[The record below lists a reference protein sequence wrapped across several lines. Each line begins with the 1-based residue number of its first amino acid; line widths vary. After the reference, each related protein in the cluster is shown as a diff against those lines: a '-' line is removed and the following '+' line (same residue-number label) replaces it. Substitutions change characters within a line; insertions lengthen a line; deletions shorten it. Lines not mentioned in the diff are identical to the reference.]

1 MKISVV
7 IPTYNR
13 AEMLRR
19 TVQSVLEQ
27 RRVPDEI
34 VIVDD
39 GSTDHTRAVAASFG
53 NSIVRYV
60 HQENAH
66 LSAARN
72 TGQRVA
78 TGDALLF
85 LDSDDLLL
93 PGALGA
99 LEKALEAAPQAAL
112 AYCLLRFIDLDD
124 NPLPTVR
131 DNEQVEGDVW
141 EAATR
146 GNFVGSPG
154 CALMRRSHLEAAGP
168 WDTSLRACEDWDM
181 YLRLSERAP
190 FARVDE
196 VLFLYRRH
204 GENMSGDMRLLERM
218 MEKVCRNYLAHIR
231 RVDPARQ
238 PVVARAYARLRRR
251 HRLRW
256 LLEGTGIAR
265 LYRQTPL
272 ALRLKVRGLLRAG

>member
-19 TVQSVLEQ
+19 TLNSVLAQ
-27 RRVPDEI
+27 TRPADEVI
-34 VIVDD
+34 VVDD
-39 GSTDHTRAVAASFG
+39 GSTDNTREVVESFG
-53 NSIVRYV
+53 PGVKYV
-60 HQENAH
+60 YQENAH

-72 TGQRVA
+72 TGQKHA

-85 LDSDDLLL
+85 LDSDDLLE
-93 PGALGA
+93 PEALA
-99 LEKALEAAPQAAL
+99 LLEQRLEEEPDAAL
-112 AYCLLRFIDLDD
+112 AYCLIQFIDLQD

-131 DNEQVEGDVW
+131 DNEQVQGEVW
-141 EAATR
+141 EAAIR
-146 GNFVGSPG
+146 GNFIGSPG
-154 CALMRRSHLEAAGP
+154 CVLIRRAHLEAAGP

-181 YLRLSERAP
+181 YLRLSENAP
-190 FARVDE
+190 FARVDR

-218 MEKVCRNYLAHIR
+218 MEKVMRGYLAR
-231 RVDPARQ
+231 LERADPSRLPEA
-238 PVVARAYARLRRR
+238 AAAYRRLRRR

-256 LLEGTGIAR
+256 FLERTGIAAA
-265 LYRQTPL
+265 YRRTPL
-272 ALRLKVRGLLRAG
+272 SLRLKMRELLKAD